1 MGTWGISIYNHPA
14 PHCLAIARRAD
25 ELGFDTVWVG
35 EHLFTPQA
43 YDSLHPY
50 RPQQDPPVVRDAN
63 DFADMWVLM
72 GAVLATTRRVKF
84 ALGVH
89 VLPLRHPLLTARAL
103 TTGDELGAGRVIL
116 GVGAGWMREEFEA
129 LGVPFEERGPRL
141 DEGIA
146 VLRDALDGVT
156 SFEGE
161 FFRYRP
167 LVVAAERVDVPIV
180 IGGATPRAL
189 RRAARVADGWY
200 GPTTLD
206 VEACLRIRRELHRL
220 RREHGAS
227 ERPFF
232 MAVRIT
238 PHDPDTARR
247 YDEEGFDHMVLD
259 GESIWPSTEAHTLTQ
274 KLERL
279 EETVDRF
286 GLRQRLLAGADQP
299 GETSGKFG

>member
-1 MGTWGISIYNHPA
+1 MGTWGISIYNHPS
-14 PHCLAIARRAD
+14 PHSLAIARRAD
-25 ELGFDTVWVG
+25 ELGFNTIWVG

-43 YDSLHPY
+43 YDSRHPY

-63 DFADMWVLM
+63 DFTDMWVLM
-72 GAVLATTRRVKF
+72 GAVLASTRRLRF

-89 VLPLRHPLLTARAL
+89 VMPLRHPLLTARAL
-103 TTGDELGAGRVIL
+103 TTADELGPGRVIL
-116 GVGAGWMREEFEA
+116 GVGAGWMREEFDA

-146 VLRDALDGVT
+146 VLRSALDGVT

-161 FFRYRP
+161 FFRYKP
-167 LVVAAERVDVPIV
+167 LVVSAERVEVPIV
-180 IGGATPRAL
+180 IGGSTGRAL

-206 VEACLRIRRELHRL
+206 LDACCRIRQELGRL
-220 RREHGAS
+220 RNEYGTAQ
-227 ERPFF
+227 RPFF
-232 MAVRIT
+232 ISVRIT
-238 PHDPDTARR
+238 PHEPDTARR

-259 GESIWPSTEAHTLTQ
+259 GESIWPTKRSLSLAQ
-274 KLERL
+274 KLDVL

-286 GLRQRLLAGADQP
+286 GLRERLAASDQL
-299 GETSGKFG
+299 G